1 MKSVLQGLRSREVA
15 VYKPEDNMNYNERTG
30 EFEESRAER
39 IGYWI
44 GCHIWWACKIL
55 VLAAV
60 CWFVWNMLGRLFGVQ
75 DHE

>member
-1 MKSVLQGLRSREVA
+1 MT
-15 VYKPEDNMNYNERTG
+15 YNERTG